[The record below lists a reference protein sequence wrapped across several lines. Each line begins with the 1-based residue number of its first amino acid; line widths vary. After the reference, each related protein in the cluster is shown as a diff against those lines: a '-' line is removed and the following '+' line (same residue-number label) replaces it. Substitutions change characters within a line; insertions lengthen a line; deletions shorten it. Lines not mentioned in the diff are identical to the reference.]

1 MKFVSNKKD
10 QHTISLVSKLAKSGD
25 VMINIEDGIIKVS
38 SIKDGVKKT
47 NKKQSTYNTYL
58 KNISILLIGLAIGF
72 LLTVLLIN
80 TDNDRNNNENFLF
93 GKNNKLLN
101 EQIILPIVSSFL
113 PEEAFKVTKNQIE
126 DESIIN
132 AANYTKVNDFY
143 NPLERLNDNDA
154 VIPIAYYKKIIQ
166 ADELRKKL
174 EKKFNPIVFPNES
187 DNFDDGFILA
197 VVCSDK
203 QVDIVR
209 KALSEKLEIP
219 LPKWNKALKF
229 KKRAGI

>member
-1 MKFVSNKKD
+1 MNNKKD

-25 VMINIEDGIIKVS
+25 VMINIEDGIIKVN
-38 SIKDGVKKT
+38 SIKEGVKKT
-47 NKKQSTYNTYL
+47 NKKQPTYNTYL
-58 KNISILLIGLAIGF
+58 KNITILLIGLVSGF
-72 LLTVLLIN
+72 ILTMSFIN
-80 TDNDRNNNENFLF
+80 INNTTNNNENFLF
-93 GKNNKLLN
+93 GKNNALLN

-113 PEEAFKVTKNQIE
+113 PDEAFKVTKNQSE

-132 AANYTKVNDFY
+132 AANYTEINKFN
-143 NPLERLNDNDA
+143 NPLESLNDDDA
-154 VIPIAYYKKIIQ
+154 VIPIAYYKNNYQ

-187 DNFDDGFILA
+187 DNFDGGFILA

-203 QVDIVR
+203 KVDIVR

-219 LPKWNKALKF
+219 LPKWNKAIKF

>member
-1 MKFVSNKKD
+1 MKFVNNKKD

-25 VMINIEDGIIKVS
+25 VMINIEDGIIKVN
-38 SIKDGVKKT
+38 SIKEGVKKIE
-47 NKKQSTYNTYL
+47 KKKSNYNSYF
-58 KNISILLIGLAIGF
+58 KNISILLIGLISGILF
-72 LLTVLLIN
+72 TILSIN
-80 TDNDRNNNENFLF
+80 INNPNNNDGKYLF
-93 GKNNKLLN
+93 GKNNKLMN
-101 EQIILPIVSSFL
+101 EQIVLPIVSSFL
-113 PEEAFKVTKNQIE
+113 PEESIKVTKNDSK

-132 AANYTKVNDFY
+132 VSDYDEITSVY
-143 NPLERLNDNDA
+143 NPLVNLNDDDA
-154 VIPIAYYKKIIQ
+154 VIPIAYYKNNFQ

-174 EKKFNPIVFPNES
+174 EKKFNPIVFPSKNDS
-187 DNFDDGFILA
+187 FDEGYILA

-229 KKRAGI
+229 KKRSGI

>member
-1 MKFVSNKKD
+1 MSNKKD
-10 QHTISLVSKLAKSGD
+10 QHTISLVGKLAKSGD
-25 VMINIEDGIIKVS
+25 VMINIEDGIIKVN
-38 SIKDGVKKT
+38 SIKEGVKKT
-47 NKKQSTYNTYL
+47 NKKQPTYNTYL
-58 KNISILLIGLAIGF
+58 KNITILLIGLVSGF
-72 LLTVLLIN
+72 ILTMSYIN
-80 TDNDRNNNENFLF
+80 KNNTTNNNENFLF
-93 GKNNKLLN
+93 GKNNALLN

-113 PEEAFKVTKNQIE
+113 PEEAFKVTKNQSE

-132 AANYTKVNDFY
+132 AANYTEVNNIY

-154 VIPIAYYKKIIQ
+154 VIPIAYYKNNYQ

-174 EKKFNPIVFPNES
+174 EKKFNSIVFPNKS
-187 DNFDDGFILA
+187 DNLEDGFILA

-203 QVDIVR
+203 QVDVVR

-219 LPKWNKALKF
+219 LPKWNKASKF